1 MTGSSPWINYS
12 GPAEI
17 VLVAALLLAAA
28 ALAFAGFRLR
38 LPARPRKPG
47 KAAAAIMITAWV
59 LSIVALLVST
69 SVYIAKAQAAGF
81 DGSKQTDSIAPITLI
96 GVVVVFVVIAVA
108 VWRVR
113 GPNVA
118 VGSALIGALAAPWF
132 FEVPFDLI
140 ISTRVATGR
149 VYDPDF
155 YLPLLFG
162 VLILVGLTTIALLS
176 LSSAMRVHR
185 ATLWCL
191 AGMLVLF
198 AVWGL
203 FGFGYPSAPVP
214 FTFNAL
220 SKILAL
226 ATPLTLFLPQPARSR
241 KPEPAAAGS
250 EQSELTEAAC
260 AGNGPAE

>member
-12 GPAEI
+12 GTAEI
-17 VLVAALLLAAA
+17 VLVAVLVVAAA
-28 ALAFAGFRLR
+28 ALAFAGMKLR
-38 LPARPRKPG
+38 LPARPPKAG
-47 KAAAAIMITAWV
+47 KAVAAIMIAAWV
-59 LSIVALLVST
+59 LSILALLVST

-81 DGSKQTDSIAPITLI
+81 EGSSRTDSIAPITLI
-96 GVVVVFVVIAVA
+96 GVVVVFVAIVVGL
-108 VWRVR
+108 WRVR

-118 VGSALIGALAAPWF
+118 LGSALIGALSAPWF

-149 VYDPDF
+149 VYDPDL

-162 VLILVGLTTIALLS
+162 VLILVGITTIALLS

-198 AVWGL
+198 AGWGL
-203 FGFGYPSAPVP
+203 IGFGYPSTPGAY
-214 FTFNAL
+214 TFNAL

-226 ATPLTLFLPQPARSR
+226 VTPLTLFLPQSARP
-241 KPEPAAAGS
+241 KTPEPAAAGS

-260 AGNGPAE
+260 TGNSPAE

>member
-12 GPAEI
+12 GAAEI
-17 VLVAALLLAAA
+17 VLVAVLVLAAA
-28 ALAFAGFRLR
+28 ALAFAGFKLP

-47 KAAAAIMITAWV
+47 KAVAAIMVTAWV
-59 LSIVALLVST
+59 LSIVALLVSA
-69 SVYIAKAQAAGF
+69 SVYVAKATKAGF
-81 DGSKQTDSIAPITLI
+81 GQTSRSDSIAPITLI
-96 GVVVVFVVIAVA
+96 GVVVVFVVIAVGL
-108 VWRVR
+108 WRVR

-118 VGSALIGALAAPWF
+118 LGSALIGALAAPWI

-140 ISTRVATGR
+140 IMTRVGTDH
-149 VYDPDF
+149 VYDPDL

-162 VLILVGLTTIALLS
+162 VLILVGITTIALLS

-191 AGMLVLF
+191 AGMLALF

-203 FGFGYPSAPVP
+203 FGFGYPSTAGP

-220 SKILAL
+220 SKIVAL
-226 ATPLTLFLPQPARSR
+226 ATSLTLFLPQPARAR
-241 KPEPAAAGS
+241 TPEPAAAS
-250 EQSELTEAAC
+250 TAQSELAEAAC
-260 AGNGPAE
+260 GGDSPS

>member
-12 GPAEI
+12 GTAEI
-17 VLVAALLLAAA
+17 VLVAVLVLAAA
-28 ALAFAGFRLR
+28 ALAFAGFRLP
-38 LPARPRKPG
+38 LPARPPKPG
-47 KAAAAIMITAWV
+47 KTAAAIMVTAWV

-69 SVYIAKAQAAGF
+69 TVYVAQATKAGF
-81 DGSKQTDSIAPITLI
+81 GPASRSDSIAPITLI
-96 GVVVVFVVIAVA
+96 GVVVVFVVIAVGL
-108 VWRVR
+108 WRVR

-140 ISTRVATGR
+140 IMTRTDH
-149 VYDPDF
+149 VYDPGL

-191 AGMLVLF
+191 AGMLALF

-203 FGFGYPSAPVP
+203 FGFGYPSTPGP

-226 ATPLTLFLPQPARSR
+226 ATSLTLFLPQPARSR
-241 KPEPAAAGS
+241 TPEPAAAS
-250 EQSELTEAAC
+250 SAQSELTEAAC
-260 AGNGPAE
+260 GGNSQAE

>member
-12 GPAEI
+12 GTAEI
-17 VLVAALLLAAA
+17 VLVAVLVLAAA
-28 ALAFAGFRLR
+28 ALAYAGFRLP

-47 KAAAAIMITAWV
+47 KAVAAIMVTGWV
-59 LSIVALLVST
+59 LSIVALVVST
-69 SVYIAKAQAAGF
+69 TVYVARATNAGF
-81 DGSKQTDSIAPITLI
+81 GQTSSSSDSIAPITLI
-96 GVVVVFVVIAVA
+96 GVVVVFVVIAVGL
-108 VWRVR
+108 WRVR

-132 FEVPFDLI
+132 FEIPFDLI
-140 ISTRVATGR
+140 IMTRVKTGR
-149 VYDPDF
+149 AYDPDLW
-155 YLPLLFG
+155 LPLLFG
-162 VLILVGLTTIALLS
+162 VLILVGVTTIALLS

-191 AGMLVLF
+191 AGMLALF

-203 FGFGYPSAPVP
+203 IGFGYPSTPGP

-226 ATPLTLFLPQPARSR
+226 ATSLTLFLPQPARSR
-241 KPEPAAAGS
+241 TPEPAAASGA
-250 EQSELTEAAC
+250 QSELTEAAC
-260 AGNGPAE
+260 GGNSPS